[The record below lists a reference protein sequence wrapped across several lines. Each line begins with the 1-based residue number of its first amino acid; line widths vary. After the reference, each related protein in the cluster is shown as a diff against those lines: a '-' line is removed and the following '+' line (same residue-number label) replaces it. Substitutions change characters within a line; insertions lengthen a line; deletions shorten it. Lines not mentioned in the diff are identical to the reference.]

1 MGRSKPTTC
10 VIDLIEHA
18 NVIWRPYES
27 RRDLTPF
34 REICWYSRWIM
45 AGWDMMC
52 RHLSEWVMRQY
63 GYVQTI
69 PRPPTTIGDL
79 APTDVV
85 MTFTDLSRVELY
97 FFLSQLRAENKNSSI
112 RSIFL
117 TYNLTRISYRL
128 I

>member
-1 MGRSKPTTC
+1 
-10 VIDLIEHA
+10 
-18 NVIWRPYES
+18 
-27 RRDLTPF
+27 
-34 REICWYSRWIM
+34 
-45 AGWDMMC
+45 
-52 RHLSEWVMRQY
+52 MRQY